1 METFIKDRYDNYEV
15 LTGEVAA
22 PEPDLI
28 CFYNARK
35 ANNMLYK
42 HIQNNSRT
50 AIHSDVDCDGIG
62 STYIIHKFMSEF
74 GMRSKM
80 GVCINK
86 DKVHG
91 VSQAHIDFFN
101 NSGAELIIIVDS
113 STNDIEYIK
122 QFNCD
127 VLVVDHHEILHK
139 ELSGKTA
146 GGEYVIVNNNIDNT
160 DVEFGLYKADDRM
173 SGAMVLYEMLRLY
186 QHSFKTPDILKATL
200 LYQWV
205 GSTLF
210 TDSVS
215 TLTLRNQYY
224 LDLTVHNINTED
236 GLKKIMNSLSKWQ
249 GSLDKSFINYK
260 IAPAFNRAIRAGYS
274 ALALNIAIY
283 TPEKAYELERF
294 KEIQDKICENCMEG
308 VMEYSQ
314 YSLKDM
320 TSSGIHKNYCG
331 LLANKVLDHTNK
343 STVAYI
349 TDGEYA
355 AGSFRGKHSYID
367 YRRFIDN
374 WSEDTFAQGHKSAFG
389 FMVKIDEL
397 PQLML
402 EVTNLEK
409 EVSTKEYIT
418 AGRLLDEY
426 KGIHHIDDFD
436 KFKRAGLL
444 WRLAMANSKLS
455 TEDSISI
462 VIPNENIKLLETR
475 GKVFYYGV
483 FNLKCQ
489 AFEEMTTP
497 LLDLY
502 VEYNK
507 EMKIYL
513 KNKWR

>member
-1 METFIKDRYDNYEV
+1 MENFIKDRYDNYDV
-15 LTGEVAA
+15 LTGEIAP

-35 ANNMLYK
+35 ANNMLYR
-42 HIQNNSRT
+42 HIINKSKT
-50 AIHSDVDCDGIG
+50 AIHADVDCDGIG
-62 STYIIHKFMSEF
+62 STYIINKFMLEF
-74 GMRSKM
+74 GMRNKI

-91 VSQAHIDFFN
+91 VSSNHINFFN
-101 NSGAELIIIVDS
+101 DSGAELIIIVDS
-113 STNDIEYIK
+113 STNDVEYIK
-122 QFNCD
+122 KFKCD
-127 VLVVDHHEILHK
+127 VLVVDHHEILHN
-139 ELSGKTA
+139 ELSGKTD
-146 GGEYVIVNNNIDNT
+146 GGEYIIVNNNIGNEDI
-160 DVEFGLYKADDRM
+160 EFGKYIADSRM

-186 QHSFKTPDILKATL
+186 QHSFKTHDVLKATL

-205 GSTLF
+205 GLTLF

-224 LDLTVHNINTED
+224 IDLTVHNMNTEE
-236 GLKKIMNSLSKWQ
+236 GLKKIMNGLSKWQ
-249 GSLDKSFINYK
+249 GSLDKSFINYQ
-260 IAPAFNRAIRAGYS
+260 IAPAFNRTIRAGYS

-294 KEIQDKICENCMEG
+294 KEIQDKICENYMEG
-308 VMEYSQ
+308 VLEYSQ

-355 AGSFRGKHSYID
+355 AGSFRGKHSHID
-367 YRRFIDN
+367 YRGFLDSWADDI
-374 WSEDTFAQGHKSAFG
+374 FAQGHKSAFG
-389 FMVKIDEL
+389 FRVKVEDL
-397 PQLML
+397 PQTML

-409 EVSTKEYIT
+409 EISVREYVT

-426 KGIHHIDDFD
+426 KGIHHIDDLD
-436 KFKRAGLL
+436 KFKKAGLL

-462 VIPNENIKLLETR
+462 VLPNENIKLLETR
-475 GKVFYYGV
+475 GKVFYYDV
-483 FNLKCQ
+483 FGLRCQ
-489 AFEEMTTP
+489 AFEETTTP
-497 LLDLY
+497 LLELY

-507 EMKIYL
+507 DMKIYI